1 MLGDLPC
8 FKFNVIEYLEDLTFT
23 SASIEY
29 LMIGNWCLNKRNEN
43 EELKEI
49 DLTRFVNVRMI
60 DIGDNSLR
68 SIKILKISSSLMNE

>member
-8 FKFNVIEYLEDLTFT
+8 FKYDPIISIDDFNQSSIN
-23 SASIEY
+23 IEY

-49 DLTRFVNVRMI
+49 DLTRFVNVRVI
-60 DIGDNSLR
+60 DIGSYSL
-68 SIKILKISSSLMNE
+68 KNISSLSISSMMIDD

>member
-8 FKFNVIEYLEDLTFT
+8 FKYDPIISIDDFNQSSINIEC
-23 SASIEY
+23 

-49 DLTRFVNVRMI
+49 DLTRFVNVRVI
-60 DIGDNSLR
+60 DIGSYSLQNVE
-68 SIKILKISSSLMNE
+68 ILKISSSLMNE